1 MAFSDIYGAGIASGW
16 KVIDASTLTAPQ
28 TLEADVAIIGSGAG
42 GAVAAEI
49 LSLAGFKVLL
59 LEEGA
64 LKTSDSF
71 KDMDES
77 RAYRELY
84 QEAAAR
90 ASSDGAIAVLQ
101 GRAVGGTTT
110 VNWTSSFR
118 TPAQTLQHWAE
129 RYEVAGHS
137 SKDMAPW
144 FAAMEERLSIAPW
157 TQAPNANNSVLKRGC
172 DLLGWESH
180 VIPRNVKGCWD
191 SGYCGLG
198 CPVNAKQSM
207 LVSTIPVALQHGAT
221 LVHRLRVR
229 QLQHAGGR
237 ISGALADALR
247 ADGRSLSGISVTIK
261 AKHYVAAG
269 GAINTPALLLR
280 SQLPDP
286 NQRLGK
292 RTLIHPVVLT
302 LAVMPE
308 RIDGFYGTPQSIA
321 CDHFQWKGGVTG
333 PMGYKIEV
341 PPLFPGIS
349 AGVFN
354 SFGEAL
360 RKEMAAFA
368 HTNALLALL
377 RDGFVPQSE
386 GGSVRLAG
394 DGSPIL
400 DYELTDYVWD
410 GARRAYLSMAEVQ
423 FAAGAKQVR
432 PAHLD
437 ARYYSSWSEAR
448 QGIAELPLKKFR
460 TALFTAHLM
469 GGCGMSENPVRGVV
483 NSRGRHHQIANLS
496 VMDGSVFPT
505 SIGANPQLSI
515 YALTAQNAT
524 ALAKELARSGA
535 VA

>member
-1 MAFSDIYGAGIASGW
+1 VAFTDIYAAGIASGW
-16 KVIDASTLTAPQ
+16 KVVDASMLAASQ
-28 TLEADVAIIGSGAG
+28 SLEADVAIIGSGAG
-42 GAVAAEI
+42 GGVAAEI
-49 LSLAGFKVLL
+49 VSMAGLKVVL
-59 LEEGA
+59 LEEGP

-71 KDMDES
+71 KDMDEA

-84 QEAAAR
+84 QEAAGR
-90 ASSDGAIAVLQ
+90 ATSDGAIAILQ

-118 TPAQTLQHWAE
+118 TPVQTLQQWAT
-129 RYEVAGHS
+129 RHEVVGHS
-137 SKDMAPW
+137 VDDMAPW
-144 FAAMEERLSIAPW
+144 FAKTEERLSIAPW
-157 TQAPNANNSVLKRGC
+157 AQAPNANNNVLKRGC
-172 DLLGWESH
+172 DALGWESH

-191 SGYCGLG
+191 SGYCGFG

-229 QLQHAGGR
+229 QFELAGDR
-237 ISGALADALR
+237 ISGAIGEALR
-247 ADGRSLSGISVTIK
+247 SDGRTPSGVTVTVK

-280 SQLPDP
+280 SKLPDP
-286 NQRLGK
+286 HQRLGK
-292 RTLIHPVVLT
+292 RTLIHPVVLS

-321 CDHFQWKGGVTG
+321 SDHFQWKDGATG
-333 PMGYKIEV
+333 PMGYKLEV
-341 PPLFPGIS
+341 PPLFPGLT

-354 SFGEAL
+354 TFGDAL
-360 RKEMAAFA
+360 RKEMAGMA
-368 HTNALLALL
+368 HSNALLALL
-377 RDGFVPQSE
+377 RDGFVPESE
-386 GGSVRLAG
+386 GGSVRLAT
-394 DGSPIL
+394 DGSPML
-400 DYELTDYVWD
+400 DYDLTDYAWD
-410 GARRAYLSMAEVQ
+410 GARRAYLSMAQAQ

-437 ARYYSSWSEAR
+437 AHYYSSWNEAK
-448 QGIAELPLKKFR
+448 QAIAELPMKKFR
-460 TALFTAHLM
+460 AALFTAHLM
-469 GGCGMSENPVRGVV
+469 GGCGMSENPARGVV
-483 NSRGRHHQIANLS
+483 NSRGRHHQIGNLS

-524 ALAKELARSGA
+524 ALVAELGR
-535 VA
+535 